1 MAKTYA
7 AELLLKNKS
16 LIESLNQFIKK
27 TKELKKEFSKPIEVN
42 AKMGSSFK
50 NVQANI
56 NRIAPKTKSIKIE
69 ATENVTKTMNNV
81 NRSMFEMSNKM
92 NSTINSSMKGFSST
106 LSASLPKIQA
116 IGNTMASIVNTSKVM
131 SSVAGASAMAGAG
144 VGMAGATALNNKNNN
159 YDSDKKTTGIAQP
172 KSKKA
177 TVFEAFVG
185 GWRDSVKKAKHIYE
199 NALGEIMA
207 DSKDAFYSTD
217 SYFGQM
223 IDRQKKKLRELGEI
237 NPLKKYQMLQVPT
250 GEFDIDENE
259 QADAIFQSGYEK
271 VPNKIVKSYRAA
283 SEKIKE
289 MFRGMTSTIG
299 NYFTTKLSKP
309 ISWMKNQFNK
319 VTTWTTNIF
328 NKCWNGVQKTGLKAA
343 YVIERGFYHLG
354 SATFTIYNK
363 IVGIF
368 SKIGSKIAS
377 YIPEPIKRAFN
388 KVDEASKKSARQAFR
403 AFADMT
409 TKVGNSI
416 TKNIGSAFS
425 KLYNKAKSIATGIA
439 ATFAGAFAFG
449 VNDVNTQ
456 EQYITSM
463 SHFISV
469 DDAKRNGENTITT
482 GQAQER
488 AEGLFNWGTDYAND
502 TPFQNGEVYSAI
514 NRMTQVFGYGEDG
527 SEIEKMVKL
536 VGDMAALN
544 PSKTMSDAAE
554 AIADLAVGETER
566 MKEFGLKLTQEDLK
580 ALAGVPDQSDS
591 LSQEQIMAAFVSL
604 TSSGG
609 ALFETFDGGAE
620 SLSQTVSGKWST
632 VMGKTRQMMV
642 DSIKPFQ
649 QDFRDILDKAIGYLD
664 GEFGEKFK
672 SKLGKVFQ
680 GVKDIATVNKDS
692 EIPLVRN
699 ILNAFE
705 TLKTAISP
713 IIENIKS
720 KFGETGIGFE
730 TVGKLIENVAGGI
743 SSAINFLS
751 SVINGLINVGAWLVN
766 AFAEHPGLFKTIAV
780 SITGLAVLGPI
791 ISLVS
796 GAVKVFQV
804 MTTIINGVK
813 AAFTIL
819 NILGLGPIVLGI
831 GAVIA
836 AGVLLWKNWNW
847 VCEKASELWDWLK
860 DLWALFKETPIG
872 EFVDGVLQK
881 AIGGFKSLVDWV
893 KDACGWVGELWG
905 KFKDSN
911 WNPFNWFNKDDSSQN
926 AYGKGRVPYDGYKA
940 SLHEGERILTSRQ
953 AAQMD
958 AGMLPGQGGNVT
970 NTISININGANDP
983 DTTARLVVQRL
994 KETLENTS
1002 VKSFA

>member
-7 AELLLKNKS
+7 AELLLKNKDLIKS
-16 LIESLNQFIKK
+16 LDQSINKAKQ
-27 TKELKKEFSKPIEVN
+27 LKKEFSKPIEVN

-116 IGNTMASIVNTSKVM
+116 IGNTMAAVANTSKVM

-144 VGMAGATALNNKNNN
+144 MAGVAALNNKDNK
-159 YDSDKKTTGIAQP
+159 YDSDNKATGIAQP

-177 TVFEAFVG
+177 TIFEAFVG
-185 GWRDSVKKAKHIYE
+185 GWRDSVKKAKSIYE
-199 NALGEIMA
+199 DALDEIMA

-217 SYFGQM
+217 SYFGQI

-250 GEFDIDENE
+250 GEFDIDENG
-259 QADAIFQSGYEK
+259 QSDAIFQSGYEK
-271 VPNKIVKSYRAA
+271 VPNKIVQTYRAA
-283 SEKIKE
+283 SERIKE

-319 VTTWTTNIF
+319 VTTWTANIF
-328 NKCWNGVQKTGLKAA
+328 NKCWNGVQKNGLKAA
-343 YVIERGFYHLG
+343 YAIERGFYHLG
-354 SATFTIYNK
+354 SATFNIYNK

-388 KVDEASKKSARQAFR
+388 KVDESSKKSARQAFR
-403 AFADMT
+403 AFADMA
-409 TKVGNSI
+409 TKAGNTI
-416 TKNIGSAFS
+416 TKSIGSAFS
-425 KLYNKAKSIATGIA
+425 KLYSKAKSIATGIA
-439 ATFAGAFAFG
+439 AAFAGALAFG
-449 VNDVNTQ
+449 VNDMNTQ

-469 DDAKRNGENTITT
+469 DDAKRNGENTITA
-482 GQAQER
+482 GQAQDR
-488 AEGLFNWGTDYAND
+488 AEGLFNWGTDFAND

-514 NRMTQVFGYGEDG
+514 NRMTQVFGYGDDG
-527 SEIEKMVKL
+527 SEIQKMVKL

-591 LSQEQIMAAFVSL
+591 LSQDQIMAAFSSL

-620 SLSQTVSGKWST
+620 ALSKNVSGKWST
-632 VMGKTRQMMV
+632 VIGKARQIMV

-649 QDFRDILDKAIGYLD
+649 QDFKDVLDKAIGYLD

-680 GVKDIATVNKDS
+680 GVKDIATGNKDS
-692 EIPLVRN
+692 QIPVVGN

-720 KFGETGIGFE
+720 KFGETGINFE
-730 TVGKLIENVAGGI
+730 TVGKLIENVSGGI
-743 SSAINFLS
+743 ASAINFLTP
-751 SVINGLINVGAWLVN
+751 VINGLINVGAWLVN

-780 SITGLAVLGPI
+780 AIAGLAVLGPI

-796 GAVKVFQV
+796 GAVRVFQT
-804 MTTIINGVK
+804 MMTIINGVK

-836 AGVLLWKNWNW
+836 AGVLLWKNWDW
-847 VCEKASELWDWLK
+847 VCEKASELWNWLK
-860 DLWALFKETPIG
+860 DLWASFTETPIG
-872 EFVDGVLQK
+872 AFVDGVLQK
-881 AIGGFKSLVDWV
+881 AIDGFKSLVGWV
-893 KDACGWVGELWG
+893 KDACSWVGELWG

-911 WNPFNWFNKDDSSQN
+911 WNPFNWFKGNDNTDGSH
-926 AYGKGRVPYDGYKA
+926 AYGLNRVPRDGYKA
-940 SLHEGERILTSRQ
+940 VLHEGERVLTAREARQ
-953 AAQMD
+953 ID
-958 AGMLPGQGGNVT
+958 SGNTSNVT
-970 NTISININGANDP
+970 ISAPITINGANDP
-983 DTTARLVVQRL
+983 DTTARFVVEKL